1 MDIEPSFESN
11 PQFSKP
17 GKPGVRAFDN
27 PAVFSQPLTAFN
39 ASAGNPAQDAF
50 GLQIGPATAVVI
62 ALVSMQF
69 PRALARPARQA
80 SERRDGVNAG
90 LEQHGVVP
98 VGPTG

>member
-39 ASAGNPAQDAF
+39 ASTGNPAQDAF
-50 GLQIGPATAVVI
+50 GLQICPAATVVV

-69 PRALARPARQA
+69 SGALAWATRQ
-80 SERRDGVNAG
+80 SSQRWDGVNAW
-90 LEQHGVVP
+90 LEQH
-98 VGPTG
+98 